1 MNGHKV
7 AIIQSSYIPWKGYFD
22 IIHDVD
28 EFIFLDDV
36 QFTSRDWRSRNRIKA
51 AGGTHW
57 LTVPAGANRNRLICE
72 VALDDP
78 AWQKKHWKTLCH
90 SYSRAPFFQQYAPFF
105 KELYLGQTWSNLSEM
120 NQSMTQRIARELLG
134 IRTVFTDSRSYAAQG
149 TKLDRIIDLL
159 RLSGATSYLSG
170 PLAADYLEPEK
181 FATLGIGLKLKDYS
195 DYPEYPQLYPP
206 FEHTVSVL
214 DLIFNA
220 GPHAP
225 EYIWGHR
232 CAATNNDRPSP
243 AQTPPRP

>member
-22 IIHDVD
+22 VIHDVD

-36 QFTSRDWRSRNRIKA
+36 QFTTRDWRSRNRIKTA
-51 AGGTHW
+51 DGTHW

-72 VALDDP
+72 VTLNDP
-78 AWQKKHWKTLCH
+78 GWQEKHWKTLCH
-90 SYSRAPFFQQYAPFF
+90 SYSRAPFFRQYAPFF
-105 KELYLGQTWSNLSEM
+105 EELYLGQTWRNLSHM
-120 NQSMTQRIARELLG
+120 NQTMTQRIAHEMLG

-149 TKLDRIIDLL
+149 AKLDRIIDLL

-170 PLAADYLEPEK
+170 PLAMDYLEPQK
-181 FATLGIGLKLKDYS
+181 FETLGITLQLKDYS
-195 DYPEYPQLYPP
+195 DYPTYAQLYQP

-214 DLIFNA
+214 DLIFNT
-220 GPHAP
+220 GPQAP

-232 CAATNNDRPSP
+232 HAATDNNWPVQAST
-243 AQTPPRP
+243 TPP